1 VPRLAQ
7 LLQSPF
13 TLHKGILERI
23 EREMDNVKAGKPARI
38 MFKVNGLTDAV
49 IIRALY
55 EASQAGVQVDL
66 IVRGL
71 CCLRPG
77 LPEISENIRVRSIVG
92 RFLEHTRVYYFANGD
107 EPEVFLASAD
117 LMERNLHKR
126 IEVAFPIL
134 HAKLKERVI
143 QETFHNYLADN
154 CYAWLLQPDGTY
166 VRALP
171 KEGEIALIAQTE
183 LLKQLSEVA

>member
-1 VPRLAQ
+1 
-7 LLQSPF
+7 
-13 TLHKGILERI
+13 
-23 EREMDNVKAGKPARI
+23 

-55 EASQAGVQVDL
+55 EASQSGVQVDL

-92 RFLEHTRVYYFANGD
+92 RFLEHTRVYYFENGG

-117 LMERNLHKR
+117 VMERNLHKR

-134 HAKLKERVI
+134 NTKLKERVI
-143 QETFHNYLADN
+143 QETFHYYLADN
-154 CYAWLLQPDGTY
+154 CHAWLLQPDGTY
-166 VRALP
+166 VRSHPA
-171 KEGEIALIAQTE
+171 EGEPPISAQAE